1 MYYISY
7 SYDIDFEL
15 VIQIKLFEVYENQEK
30 EDFLKK
36 QEGVVD
42 IFIFIYYELEIFI
55 NLVQYVMI
63 LDIVNNLFFYVEF
76 KWKEYSE
83 KKQCV
88 RFQLEIFS
96 NFEEQCSSIL
106 YLQEVVWQYVV
117 QIRYLEKQMYFIMK
131 FLQDDSKNENLLDL
145 N

>member
-15 VIQIKLFEVYENQEK
+15 VIQIKLFEVFENQEK

-63 LDIVNNLFFYVEF
+63 LDIVNNLLFYVEF

-83 KKQCV
+83 KK
-88 RFQLEIFS
+88 
-96 NFEEQCSSIL
+96 
-106 YLQEVVWQYVV
+106 
-117 QIRYLEKQMYFIMK
+117 
-131 FLQDDSKNENLLDL
+131 
-145 N
+145 